1 MQKEN
6 KGSIDLTRGS
16 IPGGI
21 LAFAIPLFL
30 GQLLQQLYN
39 MVDAWVIGNFAD
51 NDAFAAVS
59 STGTV
64 VFLIIGFFSG
74 IATGGGV
81 VISRYF
87 GARDED
93 NVSKAVH
100 TNFRNRHCCRSYPGS
115 PSSGMAWH
123 PGLCYAPCLKVSADL
138 FRRCI
143 HCYPLQHLHVHHA
156 CPG

>member
-51 NDAFAAVS
+51 NDVFSPALPPAAVS
-59 STGTV
+59 LFHAILAPAMKTMFQRLSTR
-64 VFLIIGFFSG
+64 
-74 IATGGGV
+74 
-81 VISRYF
+81 IS
-87 GARDED
+87 
-93 NVSKAVH
+93 
-100 TNFRNRHCCRSYPGS
+100 
-115 PSSGMAWH
+115 
-123 PGLCYAPCLKVSADL
+123 
-138 FRRCI
+138 
-143 HCYPLQHLHVHHA
+143 
-156 CPG
+156 

>member
-64 VFLIIGFFSG
+64 VFLIIGFSPALPPAAVSLFHAILAPAMKTMFQRLS
-74 IATGGGV
+74 TR
-81 VISRYF
+81 IS
-87 GARDED
+87 
-93 NVSKAVH
+93 
-100 TNFRNRHCCRSYPGS
+100 
-115 PSSGMAWH
+115 
-123 PGLCYAPCLKVSADL
+123 
-138 FRRCI
+138 
-143 HCYPLQHLHVHHA
+143 
-156 CPG
+156 

>member
-64 VFLIIGFFSG
+64 VFLIIG
-74 IATGGGV
+74 
-81 VISRYF
+81 
-87 GARDED
+87 DC
-93 NVSKAVH
+93 
-100 TNFRNRHCCRSYPGS
+100 FRSRHCCRSYPGS

-123 PGLCYAPCLKVSADL
+123 PRLGYAPCLKVSADL